1 MYSKGVKMGWLSLL
15 IFMALLAA
23 GFCLSERKV
32 LWGDEIYT
40 QRGIDGHS
48 YVDFLTLHFLE
59 GNRSPL
65 FYIIQK
71 TVSDMFS
78 FRLTIQQTYEQWVIH
93 DERSQVIMR
102 ISSNVS
108 MSLALAVLFY
118 FFSSR
123 FSVGTGLYA
132 LGLALAMPMVWRFWV
147 EARPYSLWFL
157 LTTIQ
162 LCLAYIAITSKE
174 KPRTQ
179 VPKALLLTHL
189 LLSLTTIGAMAQII
203 IVSLMVWRF
212 GSYKKQWALLVPA
225 GIILFYFWAAPG
237 YAAKVDA
244 LWSLLLE
251 VVMPEHLIIYAL
263 YGFLLWRCF
272 DQKKPAGN
280 AFFLMIFLLFLA
292 SAVSMLF
299 IFSLKKTAQFGFYSR
314 YLIYMVPLDIM
325 MMTLASRDLMQW
337 AKKNTG
343 MWINTGILLG
353 GLLICRALMTYAY
366 MLALGIYSHTPG

>member
-1 MYSKGVKMGWLSLL
+1 MKMWWLSLL
-15 IFMALLAA
+15 IFMALLMV
-23 GFCLSERKV
+23 GFCLSERKI

-48 YVDFLTLHFLE
+48 YGDILTLHFLE

-71 TVSDMFS
+71 TVSNVFS
-78 FRLTIQQTYEQWVIH
+78 FRLTIQQTYEQWIIH

-102 ISSNVS
+102 ISSNIS
-108 MSLALAVLFY
+108 MSLALAVIFY
-118 FFSSR
+118 FFASR
-123 FSVGTGLYA
+123 FSVWTGLYA
-132 LGLALAMPMVWRFWV
+132 LVLALAMPMVWRFWV

-162 LCLAYIAITSKE
+162 LCLAYLAITSKE
-174 KPRTQ
+174 ISETR
-179 VPKALLLTHL
+179 VPKGLLLTHL

-203 IVSLMVWRF
+203 IVSLMVWRL
-212 GSYKKQWALLVPA
+212 GPYKKQWVLVLPA
-225 GIILFYFWAAPG
+225 GIALFYFWAAPG
-237 YAAKVDA
+237 YSAKVDA
-244 LWSLLLE
+244 LWSPLLE

-263 YGFLLWRCF
+263 YGFLLWRSFC
-272 DQKKPAGN
+272 QKKPVGN
-280 AFFLMIFLLFLA
+280 TFFFAIFLLFLT

-343 MWINTGILLG
+343 GWINTGILLG
-353 GLLICRALMTYAY
+353 GLLICRAVMTYAY
-366 MLALGIYSHTPG
+366 MLALGIFSHTPD